1 MADTAVD
8 LSSFFELPE
17 LNPETYESLADQ
29 VYANSTNRDRF
40 DLLTREYARKV
51 EAGEGEPLRLALA
64 LLLLG
69 RCSEALEWFAK
80 SPDNR
85 MRRYYSA
92 RAALGLGR
100 YDEAIKFFEQ
110 AESRGWDAFE
120 CQMAR
125 AAAHIRKG
133 ELDAAEQL
141 IKANKRTGQDRAEW
155 YYVRGLLAEQQHL
168 REQALE
174 EYTKALTLDPQHEQ
188 AMFRAAWLHDIAGDD
203 AQAIELYQKL
213 ASRPRSKV
221 NALINL
227 AVIYEDTG
235 RFDEAEQCLRRVLAV
250 FPNHRRARLFLKD
263 VVSSREMVIDDSLE
277 RLREARERLLR
288 TPISEFELSV
298 RARNCLKKMNI
309 HTLGDLLKLTESEL
323 LSYKNFGES
332 SLNEIK
338 AVLAR
343 RGLKLGMSID
353 EIDPAA
359 VAQAHAQAAPK
370 VTVPPGREAVL
381 NKPVSE
387 LELSVRARR
396 CLQRLNIATVGDLIQ
411 HTEQDLLSTRN
422 FGQTSLNE
430 VKARLAELGL
440 TLASKA

>member
-1 MADTAVD
+1 
-8 LSSFFELPE
+8 
-17 LNPETYESLADQ
+17 
-29 VYANSTNRDRF
+29 
-40 DLLTREYARKV
+40 
-51 EAGEGEPLRLALA
+51 
-64 LLLLG
+64 
-69 RCSEALEWFAK
+69 
-80 SPDNR
+80 
-85 MRRYYSA
+85 
-92 RAALGLGR
+92 
-100 YDEAIKFFEQ
+100 
-110 AESRGWDAFE
+110 
-120 CQMAR
+120 MAR
-125 AAAHIRKG
+125 AAVHVRKG

-141 IKANKRTGQDRAEW
+141 IKSNRRVGQDRAEW

-168 REQALE
+168 RSEALDL
-174 EYTKALTLDPQHEQ
+174 YTKALTLDPQHEQ
-188 AMFRAAWLHDIAGDD
+188 AMFRAAWLHDIGGDD
-203 AQAIELYQKL
+203 GEAIRLYQQL
-213 ASRPRSKV
+213 ASRPRSRV

-250 FPNHRRARLFLKD
+250 FPNHRRAALFLKD
-263 VVSSREMVIDDSLE
+263 VLSSREMVIDDSLE

-309 HTLGDLLKLTESEL
+309 HTLGDLLRLTETEL

-396 CLQRLNIATVGDLIQ
+396 CLQRLNIVTVGDLIQ